1 MAKKKNGKPEKRVGA
16 SAKLPKRIAGV
27 KVPKEL
33 REPGGRLLA
42 AMNNPIVIDAAA
54 AALAAAAT
62 RLAAGMS
69 KPAKAPGGRAA
80 TGETQTDLGAV
91 LTAVALEG
99 VRRISEA
106 KPPAR
111 KP

>member
-62 RLAAGMS
+62 RLAAGIS
-69 KPAKAPGGRAA
+69 KPTKAPALGPSKGVS
-80 TGETQTDLGAV
+80 ETDLGAV

-99 VRRISEA
+99 VRRISEV
-106 KPPAR
+106 KPAR